1 MPNLPK
7 IKILFYKKSPQQDF
21 IKRTLASVVVS
32 GLVLGLITLQA
43 GNADDYIAAAMTID
57 YAATHIG
64 LENRKFSNNKV
75 LADLFL
81 CFLNTRTSHCYS
93 IRLNLKKWAL
103 SSFDFQSF

>member
-1 MPNLPK
+1 MLPNLPK
-7 IKILFYKKSPQQDF
+7 IQILFYQKSPKQDF

-75 LADLFL
+75 IAALFL
-81 CFLNTRTSHCYS
+81 CLGIHVLSGLEAVRAK
-93 IRLNLKKWAL
+93 IRLKAEIYLL
-103 SSFDFQSF
+103 